1 MDTIEIKSLSEYIFQ
16 LMELKSKNIHIRSS
30 NVSSLN
36 FYRGQSKLEWGLAPR
51 LFRENLLHK
60 EEVLINEFMRVSPL
74 EFQNLSYF
82 DILVKM
88 QHYGLPTR
96 LLDTTFNP
104 LIALF
109 FASYGEAESDGAVY
123 AFQNL
128 PVFKQGVG
136 EISII
141 MKYVFEY
148 SSRGFQLNS
157 FINDLSKLNF
167 DSKIHSRDYTIKKEM
182 LRLLTEIPFLSVLP
196 NLNNQRII
204 NQDGAFFLFGMK
216 IEKNWREKASGTETI
231 EYYDFTTIEYTN
243 EVDNFWPNSLVFKI
257 PKESKDT
264 ILDELQMLG
273 ITKNKMFPELEYQAE
288 YITKLIKMESQ
299 LKRDE

>member
-1 MDTIEIKSLSEYIFQ
+1 MMDTLEIKSVSDFISQ
-16 LMELKSKNIHIRSS
+16 LVKLKSRNIHIRSS

-36 FYRGQSKLEWGLAPR
+36 FYRGQSNIEWGLTPK

-60 EEVLINEFMRVSPL
+60 EEVLINEFRRLSPL
-74 EFQNLSYF
+74 EFQNLNYF

-104 LIALF
+104 LVALF
-109 FASYGEAESDGAVY
+109 FASYGEVESDGAVY
-123 AFQNL
+123 IFQNL

-148 SSRGFQLNS
+148 SNKGFNIDN
-157 FINDLSKLNF
+157 FIKDLSKLNL
-167 DSKIHSRDYTIKKEM
+167 DPSIQSRDYSSKNEILK
-182 LRLLTEIPFLSVLP
+182 LFTEIPFFSVLP
-196 NLNNQRII
+196 ALNNQRII
-204 NQDGAFFLFGMK
+204 NQDGAFFLFGMQV
-216 IEKNWREKASGTETI
+216 EKKWKGRRPDSVTQEF
-231 EYYDFTTIEYTN
+231 YDFTTIEFTN
-243 EVDNFWPNSLVFKI
+243 EIQKFWANSFLFKI
-257 PKESKDT
+257 PKDFKES
-264 ILDELQMLG
+264 ILDELEMIG

-288 YITKLIKMESQ
+288 YISKLIKKEFQ
-299 LKRDE
+299 LNKK